1 MKSKKLLATVLS
13 AVITFST
20 VSAVYAAPV
29 GKESKV
35 EPKTTTITWE
45 KNEQNTKKAA
55 TDITEKKF
63 NNSEEITKFFEKIYL
78 NLVYK
83 KVLLKTP
90 RL

>member
-45 KNEQNTKKAA
+45 KMNKILKK
-55 TDITEKKF
+55 
-63 NNSEEITKFFEKIYL
+63 
-78 NLVYK
+78 
-83 KVLLKTP
+83 LL
-90 RL
+90 LI